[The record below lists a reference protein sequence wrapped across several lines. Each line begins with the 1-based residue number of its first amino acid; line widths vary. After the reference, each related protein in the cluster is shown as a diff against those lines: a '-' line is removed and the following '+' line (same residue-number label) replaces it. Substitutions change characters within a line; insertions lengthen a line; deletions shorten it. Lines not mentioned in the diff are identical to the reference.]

1 MAVARVQLEDYD
13 RFHTDAPSLPD
24 YLPYV
29 AIQDDLV
36 LLTDRTGQRPSVG
49 MLWEIEPARVEAA
62 PEGQWTVVSRA
73 IDELLQRLPE
83 GVTCQFLLLSDR
95 DIQDTLDAFLA
106 LTRTDGVPR
115 RASEELVQLYQQSS
129 PLFEHKGMPF
139 SARRLRTL
147 FTLRLWPTP
156 PRPIDHWRAW
166 ISGTTPTYDWLAQAQ
181 AEMARVERTITDH
194 LHFAGARLQRL
205 SADASKA
212 LLWRFLNPGRTQTV
226 SPYRDDC
233 RLREQLFETHPNADG
248 QGFTCGATKVVVL
261 SAAEPP
267 EETDAGLFVREL
279 QIGQTMAALVDLYP
293 EFCLVL
299 NIHVMPQAEA
309 WNRTKWRKRMAWAQR
324 LDPFSGFN
332 VESKVI
338 GEDIDKLLTEVYG
351 AGKRVLAVGIHTL
364 VTAPPAEMSGAI
376 TRVTA
381 GLARLKLRMIAE
393 EIVGESLFVQCL
405 PLGCDPETEALLR
418 RTHPFVSAN
427 VADLAPVYGYFRGI
441 GVPKLLYLSRR
452 GEPVAVDLFAAA
464 TAGHFLVV
472 GVTGTGKSFL
482 TNDMI
487 LMGLR
492 LGMRV
497 IVFDKGDSYGRL
509 CALLGGQHVIVEPE
523 TPLTINPFAGVLTQ
537 EKLALLTAVVTEMAQ
552 GRTASDL
559 LSKEQEG
566 MLERAIVLAYQR
578 QEADE
583 EVTLSDVARVLR
595 GEMGTEGRR
604 LELRLEPYLHDGRY
618 GHYFDGPNQLTF
630 DRDLTVFELG
640 RLDHE
645 PELQTIMMMVL
656 LYRTSQLC
664 ASEPGRQKFVI
675 SDEASAMF
683 QSENAARFLGE
694 AARMYRRYDTALG
707 SITQQPRDFLQ
718 SRGGQAVRDNTQ
730 IRFLLPQA
738 PDVAEVVSA
747 ELQLTPEKKHLFTS
761 LESVPG
767 KFAEALFDTPTASG
781 VIRIVRPP
789 SMYWLFTT
797 KPNERQY
804 LDRLVQETG
813 SVSAAIA
820 QAATEYPHGIP

>member
-1 MAVARVQLEDYD
+1 MAIARLQIDDYD

-24 YLPYV
+24 YLPYIGIV
-29 AIQDDLV
+29 DDLV

-49 MLWEIEPARVEAA
+49 MLWEMTPARVEAA
-62 PEGQWTVVSRA
+62 PEGQWAVVSNA

-83 GVTCQFLLLSDR
+83 ESTCQFFLLSDR
-95 DIQDTLDAFLA
+95 EIQDTLDTFLG
-106 LTRTDGVPR
+106 LTRGDGVPR
-115 RASEELVQLYQQSS
+115 RASEELVQLYQQSA

-139 SARRLRTL
+139 SARRLRTI
-147 FTLRLWPTP
+147 FTVRLWPTAP
-156 PRPIDHWRAW
+156 APIEVWRAW
-166 ISGTTPTYDWLAQAQ
+166 VKGTTPTTDWLTQ
-181 AEMARVERTITDH
+181 ARVEMDRVERLVTDH
-194 LHFAGARLQRL
+194 LHFAGARMQRL

-212 LLWRFLNPGRTQTV
+212 LLRRFLNPGRTPIER
-226 SPYRDDC
+226 PYRDDC
-233 RLREQLFETHPNADG
+233 RLREQLLETHPQAGG
-248 QGFTCGATKVVVL
+248 QGITCGATKAVVL
-261 SAAEPP
+261 TAIEPP
-267 EETDAGLFVREL
+267 EETDAGMFVREL
-279 QIGQTMAALVDLYP
+279 QMGQTMAALVDLFP
-293 EFCLVL
+293 DFCLILNIQVL
-299 NIHVMPQAEA
+299 NQAEA
-309 WNRTKWRKRMAWAQR
+309 WNRAKWRKRMAWAQR

-338 GEDIDKLLTEVYG
+338 GEDIDKLLEEVYA

-364 VTAPPAEMSGAI
+364 VTASPVEMESEL

-381 GLARLKLRMIAE
+381 GLARLKLSMIAE
-393 EIVGESLFVQCL
+393 NIVGASLFVHCL
-405 PLGCDPETEALLR
+405 PLGCDPATEVILR

-427 VADLAPVYGYFRGI
+427 VADLAPVFGYFRGI
-441 GVPKLLYLSRR
+441 GAPKLLYLSRR
-452 GEPVAVDLFAAA
+452 GEPVPVDLFAAA
-464 TAGHFLVV
+464 TAAHFLIV

-487 LMGLR
+487 LMGRR
-492 LGMRV
+492 LGIRV
-497 IVFDKGDSYGRL
+497 VVFDKGDSYGRL

-523 TPLTINPFAGVLTQ
+523 TPLTINPFAGTLTQ

-559 LSKEQEG
+559 LSKEHEG

-578 QEADE
+578 QEAEE

-718 SRGGQAVRDNTQ
+718 SRGGQAVRDNTDS
-730 IRFLLPQA
+730 F
-738 PDVAEVVSA
+738 S
-747 ELQLTPEKKHLFTS
+747 
-761 LESVPG
+761 
-767 KFAEALFDTPTASG
+767 FA
-781 VIRIVRPP
+781 
-789 SMYWLFTT
+789 
-797 KPNERQY
+797 
-804 LDRLVQETG
+804 TG
-813 SVSAAIA
+813 ARCR
-820 QAATEYPHGIP
+820 